1 MKHLPFVL
9 IFLWSCSSNNYDVH
23 PLSQSQEQLL
33 TQIPQHI
40 VIAHRGTTFFAPEET
55 EAAMIWARNVGAHY
69 LEFDLQRTKD
79 FYLVALHDD
88 NLQRTSNV
96 EEVFPHK
103 KHLPVSQFK
112 YAELL
117 QLNFGNWFNE
127 LYPER
132 KNESYEWQD
141 ILTLEDILQIAEGK
155 CLARD
160 ANKRKIV
167 HFNKN
172 GRIETIYKID
182 SSDQKHRPGLYIE
195 TKKPELFP
203 GIEKDLKNELTR
215 LGWFNQ
221 RKIIEVFDGKI
232 QIANSSQR
240 IILQTFSKKSLTL
253 LHQEFGNNIPL
264 CFLLWQGNECDDD
277 LPDNQAETFL
287 KWVNFA
293 IDNGATIIGPSIDG
307 APNNYPNLLT
317 EENLKIIEKSKLH
330 VHPYSF
336 DTKEQLN
343 NYYKYS
349 QGVFSNK
356 ANEAIVYKHQ

>member
-1 MKHLPFVL
+1 MKQLTL
-9 IFLWSCSSNNYDVH
+9 IVILLWGCANNNYNVH
-23 PLSQSQEQLL
+23 QLSTSQEKIVKQL
-33 TQIPQHI
+33 PQHI
-40 VIAHRGTTFFAPEET
+40 VIGHRGTTFFAPEET
-55 EAAMIWARNVGAHY
+55 EAAMVWARNAGAHY

-79 FYLVALHDD
+79 SYLVALHDD

-96 EEVFPHK
+96 EEVFPAK
-103 KHLPVSQFK
+103 KNLPVSQFT

-117 QLNFGNWFNE
+117 QLNFGKWFNE

-132 KNESYEWQD
+132 KNENYEWQD
-141 ILTLEDILQIAEGK
+141 ILTLEDILKIAEGK

-160 ANKRKIV
+160 LSNKKIV
-167 HFNKN
+167 HFNKI
-172 GRIETIYKID
+172 GRIETIYKTD

-215 LGWFNQ
+215 LGWIG
-221 RKIIEVFDGKI
+221 KLKTIEVFDGKI
-232 QIANSSQR
+232 QIANAANR

-253 LHQEFGNNIPL
+253 LHREFGDHIPL
-264 CFLLWQGNECDDD
+264 CFLLWQGIECDDD
-277 LPDNQAETFL
+277 LPNDQAETFL

-307 APNNYPNLLT
+307 EPNNYPNLLT
-317 EENLKIIEKSKLH
+317 TENLKILEKSKLH
-330 VHPYSF
+330 IHPYSF
-336 DTKEQLN
+336 DTQEQLS
-343 NYYKYS
+343 KYGKDI

-356 ANEAIVYKHQ
+356 ANEALSFWK